1 MVTLIELKQ
10 TGPER
15 FLARFDNGEE
25 IKTTLNVVTD
35 LDLYCGKSCKESE
48 IDQIRSASSLSLCK
62 QRALR
67 IIGARP
73 MSVKEL
79 TDRLRE
85 KGEDPD
91 CAEQTADWLQEL
103 HLLNDA
109 EYAGMCVR
117 HYASKGYGASKIRSE
132 LYRRGV
138 PRELWDDAL
147 LELPEQDAQIDRL
160 LKKKLRTSSPDRD
173 ALQKASEYL
182 FRRGFSWDEIR
193 EAIDRFQTESEDT
206 RNGI

>member
-25 IKTTLNVVTD
+25 IRTTLNVVTD
-35 LDLYCGKSCKESE
+35 LDLYCGKSCEEPE
-48 IDQIRSASSLSLCK
+48 IGQIRSASSLSLCK

-91 CAEQTADWLQEL
+91 CAEQAAAWLQEL

-117 HYASKGYGASKIRSE
+117 HYAAKGYGVSRIRSE

-147 LELPEQDAQIDRL
+147 QELPEQEAQIDRL
-160 LKKKLRTSSPDRD
+160 LQKKLRSAAPDRD
-173 ALQKASEYL
+173 ALRKASDYL
-182 FRRGFSWDEIR
+182 FRRGFTWDEIR
-193 EAIDRFQTESEDT
+193 EAIDRFQAGSEDA
-206 RNGI
+206 